1 MDNGAS
7 SYRRFLDGDES
18 AFDEIMKEMFDN
30 LVFFIDRYVHDVH
43 AAEDIAIDTFSDLVV
58 NRRRYNFKV
67 TLKTYVFM
75 LGRSRALNYIKH
87 RKKLTF
93 EELSEA
99 ENVSDDREI
108 LEESVLTD
116 ELKRTVNDALGKL
129 SEEMHTAVHLVYF
142 EELTYEEAAKVMK
155 KSRKQVDNLLYRA
168 KKELRYILGKDG
180 EELL

>member
-99 ENVSDDREI
+99 ENMSDDREI

-116 ELKRTVNDALGKL
+116 EVKRTVNDALSGL

-168 KKELRYILGKDG
+168 KKELRNILGKDG

>member
-116 ELKRTVNDALGKL
+116 ELKRTVNDAHSEL

-168 KKELRYILGKDG
+168 KKELRNILGKDG